1 MGMTEGYEI
10 YKEFIWFM
18 VAAYTLCCTPLIA
31 GLVQMVKYHDTDLE
45 RATNGLKLMGWG
57 FIGFLGSVLFLS
69 IIQGVA
75 AAAMR

>member
-1 MGMTEGYEI
+1 
-10 YKEFIWFM
+10 M
-18 VAAYTLCCTPLIA
+18 VR
-31 GLVQMVKYHDTDLE
+31 YHDTDLE

-57 FIGFLGSVLFLS
+57 FMGFLGSVLFLS